1 MKLLLSKRQKS
12 IVLNL
17 QQSKRQ
23 AAKTEQRFLA
33 AQLKFK
39 KASEKALEIR
49 RQANESIKQQRK
61 EYQMKLSRELQ
72 QLEELKEST
81 INSQRRKIQKEIAQK
96 TIDLIFQKVEK
107 RCHEEFDQNIRK
119 AISLWSIKQFKEKF

>member
-1 MKLLLSKRQKS
+1 MLFQRQKS

-39 KASEKALEIR
+39 KASEKASQIR
-49 RQANESIKQQRK
+49 LQAKETIKQQRK
-61 EYQMKLSRELQ
+61 EYQIKLSQKLQ
-72 QLEELKEST
+72 QLEELKKLK
-81 INSQRRKIQKEIAQK
+81 INSKRRKIQQEIAQK

-107 RCHEEFDQNIRK
+107 RCHEEFDQNIRR
-119 AISLWSIKQFKEKF
+119 AISLWSIKQLKEKF